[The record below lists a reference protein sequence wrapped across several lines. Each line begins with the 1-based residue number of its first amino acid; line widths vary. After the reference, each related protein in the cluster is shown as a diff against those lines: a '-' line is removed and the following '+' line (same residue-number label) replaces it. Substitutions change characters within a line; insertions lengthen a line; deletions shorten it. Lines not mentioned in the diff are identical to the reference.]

1 MICMRKKIFSCLLGL
16 LIAGNSVMAQSPS
29 PGETIEPEFAITTVP
44 EKWNKESAVIIG
56 QKSEY
61 LFTRL
66 ASGKK
71 YTTMVRI
78 KEYVHKRIKLQDK
91 NALEKFSTFYYVTMG
106 KDGKAEYQIIK
117 ANGKQIDVDMKS
129 AIEEENDIPAI
140 YKPIYYRLRVKSFKI
155 AIPDLEVGDIIDY
168 SIRSTID
175 WDMKE
180 NGIGFTPFIFS
191 LSNGYSTMYQQY
203 RFVMANG
210 MKVKFRA
217 FNGAPNLKMDTKAS
231 VFGDKE
237 SYVAYYMLDKDREKT
252 TEERWSYEL
261 RNTPSVK
268 FRVIMLADNDPETK
282 NLGMAMV
289 DRTFIDID
297 EVYKYFVGA
306 ALYRTTTVNTLV
318 GYTTEYIAKK
328 KEDGFLKNN
337 DDVIR
342 ECYYC
347 LRKVFLEMY
356 YKGPVHSEL
365 EKYMTGKKL
374 YKKIL
379 KQQEKD
385 EQKKEEREDE
395 VKISSVTFATAF
407 RMALAVQGIQSELF
421 VYMPRRLGAWRD
433 VVFLEELDFVM
444 KVKSKRRNYFLE
456 AFNNFDAFASPYS
469 YLEGTE
475 GYSVG
480 YDEPNRYYKT
490 PGPISGYGE
499 NLSRKD
505 YQVSFTGAMDLINVE
520 RTSVL
525 TGHEKSSVIGIA
537 NLDRTYLIKD
547 FEKYYNQ
554 PGQKEKKKKEDEIID
569 ITTSV
574 GYDNPDKEEKE
585 KERKELMEK
594 NIKEEFDLEKY
605 GEFELLDNGRY
616 GDTAMLKYKEIFS
629 LKKLISRAG
638 KNYLFDAGKLI
649 GDQIKLEQKELEV
662 RQSDIWL
669 TNARTIENNIT
680 ITIPAGYTVEGLQEL
695 NTSVDNESGAFISTA
710 KAEGDKLII
719 NTSKLYKKNF
729 DKKEAWPNYI
739 AFLEAGYKFSQA
751 KIVLKKK

>member
-1 MICMRKKIFSCLLGL
+1 MLGL
-16 LIAGNSVMAQSPS
+16 LIAGSSVMAQSS
-29 PGETIEPEFAITTVP
+29 LPGETIEPEFAITTVP

-66 ASGKK
+66 GSGKK
-71 YTTMVRI
+71 YTTVVRI

-106 KDGKAEYQIIK
+106 KDGHADYQIIK
-117 ANGKQIDVDMKS
+117 ANGKQVTVDMKS

-140 YKPIYYRLRVKSFKI
+140 YKPIYYRLNVKSFKI
-155 AIPDLEVGDIIDY
+155 AIPDLEEGDIIDY

-175 WDMKE
+175 WDMRE

-191 LSNGYSTMYQQY
+191 LANGYSTMYQQY

-252 TEERWSYEL
+252 AEERWSYEL

-268 FRVIMLADNDPETK
+268 FRVIMLADNDPESK
-282 NLGMAMV
+282 ELGMAMV

-297 EVYKYFVGA
+297 EVYKRYVGA

-318 GYTTEYIAKK
+318 AYTTEYITKK
-328 KEDGFLKNN
+328 KENGLLKNN
-337 DDVIR
+337 DDIIR

-374 YKKIL
+374 YKKVL

-395 VKISSVTFATAF
+395 IRISNVTFATAF

-456 AFNNFDAFASPYS
+456 AFNNFDAFASPYT

-475 GYSVG
+475 GYSIG
-480 YDEPNRYYKT
+480 YDEPNKYYKT
-490 PGPISGYGE
+490 PGPVSTYAE

-505 YQVSFTGAMDLINVE
+505 YQVSFNSAMDVINVE
-520 RTSVL
+520 RISIM
-525 TGHEKSSVIGIA
+525 TGHEKSSLIGIA
-537 NLDRTYLIKD
+537 NLDRTYLGKD
-547 FEKYYNQ
+547 FETYFNQ
-554 PGQKEKKKKEDEIID
+554 PVQKGKRKKEDEVID
-569 ITTSV
+569 ITSSV
-574 GYDNPDKEEKE
+574 GYNNADKEEKE

-594 NIKEEFDLEKY
+594 DIKREFDLEKY
-605 GEFELLDNGRY
+605 DGFELLDNGRV
-616 GDTAMLKYKEIFS
+616 GDTAMLKYKETFS

-649 GDQIKLEQKELEV
+649 GDQIKLEQKELEG

-669 TNARTIENNIT
+669 TNARVIENNIT
-680 ITIPAGYTVEGLQEL
+680 ITIPAGYAVEGLQDL
-695 NTSVDNESGAFISTA
+695 NMSVDNESGAFTSTA
-710 KAEGDKLII
+710 KTEGDKLII
-719 NTSKLYKKNF
+719 STSKLYKKNF
-729 DKKEAWPNYI
+729 DKKELWPNYV

>member
-1 MICMRKKIFSCLLGL
+1 MRKKRIFSLLGL
-16 LIAGNSVMAQSPS
+16 FLVTGNLMAQTLSL
-29 PGETIEPEFAITTVP
+29 GETIEPEFSITAVP
-44 EKWNKESAVIIG
+44 EKWSKESAVIIG

-71 YTTMVRI
+71 YTTVVRI

-91 NALEKFSTFYYVTMG
+91 NALEKFSTFYCVTMG
-106 KDGKAEYQIIK
+106 KDGNAEYQVIK
-117 ANGKQIDVDMKS
+117 ASGKRVDVDMKN
-129 AIEEENDIPAI
+129 AIEEESEIPTI
-140 YKPIYYRLRVKSFKI
+140 YRPIYYRLGIKYFKI

-168 SIRSTID
+168 NIRSTID

-191 LSNGYSTMYQQY
+191 LTNGYSTMYQQY
-203 RFVMANG
+203 RFTLANG

-217 FNGAPNLKMDTKAS
+217 FNGAPNLKMDSKAS

-237 SYVAYYMLDKDREKT
+237 SYLAYYMLDKDREKT

-261 RNTPSVK
+261 RNSPSVK
-268 FRVIMLADNDPETK
+268 FRVIMLADNDPGSK
-282 NLGMAMV
+282 DLGMATV
-289 DRTFIDID
+289 DRTFIDIE
-297 EVYKYFVGA
+297 EVYKRYVGA

-328 KEDGFLKNN
+328 KENGFLKNN

-374 YKKIL
+374 YKKVL
-379 KQQEKD
+379 KQQEKE

-395 VKISSVTFATAF
+395 IRINSVTFATAF
-407 RMALAVQGIQSELF
+407 RMALAVQGIQSELY

-433 VVFLEELDFVM
+433 AVFIEELDYVM

-456 AFNNFDAFASPYS
+456 AFNNFDAFASPYT

-475 GYSVG
+475 GYSIG

-490 PGPISGYGE
+490 PGPVSNYSD
-499 NLSRKD
+499 NVSRTE
-505 YQVSFTGAMDLINVE
+505 YQVSFTDAMDIVNVE
-520 RTSVL
+520 RVNMF
-525 TGHEKSSVIGIA
+525 TGLEKSSRIGIA
-537 NLDRTYLIKD
+537 NLDRTYLSKD

-554 PGQKEKKKKEDEIID
+554 PGQKGKKKKEDEEID
-569 ITTSV
+569 ITSSA
-574 GYDNPDKEEKE
+574 GYDNPDKEEKL

-594 NIKEEFDLEKY
+594 DIKAEFDLDKY
-605 GEFELLDNGRY
+605 GEFELIDNGRY
-616 GDTAMLKYKEIFS
+616 GDSAVLKYKETFS
-629 LKKLISRAG
+629 LKKLISKAG
-638 KNYLFDAGKLI
+638 RNYLFDAGKLI
-649 GDQIKLEQKELEV
+649 GDQIKLDQKELEG

-669 TNARTIENNIT
+669 ASARTIENSIT

-695 NTSVDNESGAFISTA
+695 NMSVDNESGAFISTA
-710 KAEGDKLII
+710 KTEGDKLILTT
-719 NTSKLYKKNF
+719 NKLYKKNF
-729 DKKEAWPNYI
+729 DKKELWPNYV

-751 KIVLKKK
+751 KVVFKKK